1 MVRIGISG
9 FGRIG
14 RLALRRIL
22 TLPDAEVVA
31 INNRTVGEI
40 MAHLLKYDSVHGT
53 MKEDVAWEDGF
64 LVIDGK
70 KIPVISET
78 DITKIPWG
86 KYGADIV
93 LECTGKFKDSKEA
106 QAHIDNGAK
115 KVIISAP
122 GKNED
127 ITIVMGVNE
136 DKYDPAKH
144 HIISNASCTT
154 NCLAPFTKV
163 LLEKFGIESGLMTT
177 VHSYT
182 NDQKI
187 LDVSHKDLRRARA
200 AAMSIIP
207 TTTGAAKAVALV
219 LPELKGTDL
228 TVNLAKDATVEE
240 INAALKEA
248 AEGELKGIL
257 GYTDLPLVSSDFI
270 GCEVSSVIDGQ
281 STMMIGKRLAKVV
294 AWYDNEWGYSC
305 RLVDLALYVG
315 KKGL

>member
-22 TLPDAEVVA
+22 ALPDAEVVA

-122 GKNED
+122 GKMRTN
-127 ITIVMGVNE
+127 TIRRSTTLFPML
-136 DKYDPAKH
+136 PA
-144 HIISNASCTT
+144 
-154 NCLAPFTKV
+154 P
-163 LLEKFGIESGLMTT
+163 
-177 VHSYT
+177 
-182 NDQKI
+182 
-187 LDVSHKDLRRARA
+187 
-200 AAMSIIP
+200 P
-207 TTTGAAKAVALV
+207 TAW
-219 LPELKGTDL
+219 
-228 TVNLAKDATVEE
+228 
-240 INAALKEA
+240 
-248 AEGELKGIL
+248 
-257 GYTDLPLVSSDFI
+257 LPLPRY
-270 GCEVSSVIDGQ
+270 CWKNSVL
-281 STMMIGKRLAKVV
+281 KA
-294 AWYDNEWGYSC
+294 A
-305 RLVDLALYVG
+305 
-315 KKGL
+315 

>member
-1 MVRIGISG
+1 MVKVGISG

-22 TLPDAEVVA
+22 SLPDVEVVA

-70 KIPVISET
+70 KIPVTSET
-78 DITKIPWG
+78 DVTKIPWG

-177 VHSYT
+177 GHS
-182 NDQKI
+182 
-187 LDVSHKDLRRARA
+187 
-200 AAMSIIP
+200 
-207 TTTGAAKAVALV
+207 
-219 LPELKGTDL
+219 
-228 TVNLAKDATVEE
+228 
-240 INAALKEA
+240 
-248 AEGELKGIL
+248 
-257 GYTDLPLVSSDFI
+257 
-270 GCEVSSVIDGQ
+270 
-281 STMMIGKRLAKVV
+281 
-294 AWYDNEWGYSC
+294 
-305 RLVDLALYVG
+305 
-315 KKGL
+315 

>member
-1 MVRIGISG
+1 MVKVGISG

-22 TLPDAEVVA
+22 SLPDVEVVA

-70 KIPVISET
+70 KIPVTSET
-78 DITKIPWG
+78 DVTKIPWG

-219 LPELKGTDL
+219 LPELKGKLNGFALRVPTPDVSLTDL
-228 TVNLAKDATVEE
+228 TVNLKA
-240 INAALKEA
+240 N
-248 AEGELKGIL
+248 
-257 GYTDLPLVSSDFI
+257 
-270 GCEVSSVIDGQ
+270 
-281 STMMIGKRLAKVV
+281 
-294 AWYDNEWGYSC
+294 
-305 RLVDLALYVG
+305 
-315 KKGL
+315 

>member
-1 MVRIGISG
+1 MVKVGISG

-22 TLPDAEVVA
+22 SLPDVEVVA

-70 KIPVISET
+70 KIPVTSET
-78 DITKIPWG
+78 DVTKIPWG

-219 LPELKGTDL
+219 LPELKGKLNGFALRVPTPDVSL
-228 TVNLAKDATVEE
+228 T
-240 INAALKEA
+240 
-248 AEGELKGIL
+248 
-257 GYTDLPLVSSDFI
+257 
-270 GCEVSSVIDGQ
+270 EVSSVIDGQ

-305 RLVDLALYVG
+305 RLVDLARYVG